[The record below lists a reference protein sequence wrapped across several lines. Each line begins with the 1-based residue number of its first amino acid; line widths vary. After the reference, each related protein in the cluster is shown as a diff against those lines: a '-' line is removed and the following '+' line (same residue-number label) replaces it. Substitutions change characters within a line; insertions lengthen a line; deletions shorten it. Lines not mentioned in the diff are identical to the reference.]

1 MKFSIMTAAA
11 VAAALAS
18 ASATPARNRAG
29 AALEAPHVTPQAE
42 RTLHAFA
49 RCVALESPART
60 RAVLAVAEDSA
71 SFANGI
77 RDLADWN
84 RSCLNRGTLRANEH
98 FFAGRMAEALLLRA
112 LRGRDLA
119 ARVAFDPARP
129 PLRAS
134 NEAELMSICIVRA
147 APAEVAALFGTEPAG
162 HAEAAAMQALY
173 PYLGR
178 CLRQG
183 VQGRFN
189 RPAIRSMLALA
200 AYRLNENNQAA
211 Q

>member
-1 MKFSIMTAAA
+1 MKFRLIAAAA
-11 VAAALAS
+11 VAAALAFAGS
-18 ASATPARNRAG
+18 ASARNGEAR
-29 AALEAPHVTPQAE
+29 ALQAPHVTPQAE

-60 RAVLAVAEDSA
+60 RAALAVEEGSP

-112 LRGRDLA
+112 LQGGDLA
-119 ARVAFDPARP
+119 THVAFDPARP
-129 PLRAS
+129 PVRAS
-134 NEAELMSICIVRA
+134 NDAELMSICIVRA

-162 HAEAAAMQALY
+162 RAEAAAMQALH

-183 VQGRFN
+183 VEGRFN